1 MMRPSLRSVLPL
13 LAINFPPLKKKKQ
26 IDKTPDLIQ
35 KIVDPGRD
43 HADDVGLIPTRA
55 VS

>member
-13 LAINFPPLKKKKQ
+13 LAINFPPLKREGW
-26 IDKTPDLIQ
+26 IDKTPDLIRG
-35 KIVDPGRD
+35 IVDPGRD